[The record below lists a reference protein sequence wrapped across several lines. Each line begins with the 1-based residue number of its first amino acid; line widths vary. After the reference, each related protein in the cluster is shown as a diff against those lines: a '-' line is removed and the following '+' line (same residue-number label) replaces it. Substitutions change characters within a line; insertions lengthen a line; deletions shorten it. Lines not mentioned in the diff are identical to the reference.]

1 MRRPAALPIIVT
13 ALQSMTSS
21 SPASRDTTT
30 TTTTTRSSSSSSSS
44 DDASTDPAEQL
55 ELGIAGTPLVGKLM
69 RRPAALPIIVTALQS
84 MTSSSPASRD
94 TTTTTT
100 SSSSSST
107 SSSSMAGLV
116 PSDLDSTGDRT
127 CEGPHLT
134 MRHAVLSVTVSAPI
148 ALCARDVQLPAR
160 DVMLDALAV
169 LGVAPSD
176 ITDAQSGP
184 VVIKQLLWSVRR
196 KDSLITVVSQ
206 DGRVWLYAIKV
217 IAQPASVVS
226 TVSGEGGDDPH
237 VAASAPAATASSSS
251 SKVNTA
257 GVKYVATVKL
267 EKAFSIRHASLVASA
282 KKLQQQHPHD
292 RPSAAQQDSDEAG
305 IGAGAGVKL
314 RWSVMTAVPY
324 NRRLVWLL
332 AVGCDDGV
340 IRVVTADGTTRTEHV
355 TGNSTVSALAMRPET
370 EEMAFGTEAGWG
382 FVR

>member
-1 MRRPAALPIIVT
+1 
-13 ALQSMTSS
+13 
-21 SPASRDTTT
+21 
-30 TTTTTRSSSSSSSS
+30 
-44 DDASTDPAEQL
+44 
-55 ELGIAGTPLVGKLM
+55 
-69 RRPAALPIIVTALQS
+69 
-84 MTSSSPASRD
+84 
-94 TTTTTT
+94 
-100 SSSSSST
+100 
-107 SSSSMAGLV
+107 
-116 PSDLDSTGDRT
+116 
-127 CEGPHLT
+127 
-134 MRHAVLSVTVSAPI
+134 
-148 ALCARDVQLPAR
+148 
-160 DVMLDALAV
+160 MLDALAV

-217 IAQPASVVS
+217 VAQPASVVS
-226 TVSGEGGDDPH
+226 TASGETGDDPH
-237 VAASAPAATASSSS
+237 AAASAPAATTSASSSS
-251 SKVNTA
+251 STVNTA

-267 EKAFSIRHASLVASA
+267 EKAFSIRHASLVSSA
-282 KKLQQQHPHD
+282 KRLQQQHPHD
-292 RPSAAQQDSDEAG
+292 RPSAALQDSEEAG
-305 IGAGAGVKL
+305 AGAGAGVRL